1 MSATHRPSQC
11 PTERSFSVDYTVES
25 EERGQGQGP
34 IKKSARR
41 RRSTRQPPLV
51 LHCLDPSRRR
61 AGAGIICCDGA
72 LHCSTDRAPNER
84 VNVQGQRT
92 KGCKHSARASTGS
105 RWPTEQVHARTL
117 WPCTADGGWRSQQCQ
132 QRRADCAERAERRS
146 RRWLGVASCVSPC
159 AWRACVSIARVQDS
173 TSTVT
178 LALSEQNSTG
188 PVMHGHLSR
197 RIGPENRNLNPVPPR
212 YLVSDFYAS
221 PTNVIGLHLCDVTSR
236 RAGLADPGEGPAT
249 GVAVVLSS
257 DSRCFYT
264 ESW

>member
-1 MSATHRPSQC
+1 M
-11 PTERSFSVDYTVES
+11 
-25 EERGQGQGP
+25 
-34 IKKSARR
+34 KKSARR

-61 AGAGIICCDGA
+61 AAAGIICCDGA
-72 LHCSTDRAPNER
+72 LHCSPPRTER

-92 KGCKHSARASTGS
+92 KGASTQLERRPEVAG
-105 RWPTEQVHARTL
+105 RPNRCTHARCGRAQL
-117 WPCTADGGWRSQQCQ
+117 MVGGGLSSVSTARVLSALS
-132 QRRADCAERAERRS
+132 RAALRLAC
-146 RRWLGVASCVSPC
+146 LY
-159 AWRACVSIARVQDS
+159 WRACVPIARVQDS

-178 LALSEQNSTG
+178 LALSEQNETAQDPSC
-188 PVMHGHLSR
+188 HAWHLSR
-197 RIGPENRNLNPVPPR
+197 RIGPENRNLNPVPPK
-212 YLVSDFYAS
+212 YLVADFYAS